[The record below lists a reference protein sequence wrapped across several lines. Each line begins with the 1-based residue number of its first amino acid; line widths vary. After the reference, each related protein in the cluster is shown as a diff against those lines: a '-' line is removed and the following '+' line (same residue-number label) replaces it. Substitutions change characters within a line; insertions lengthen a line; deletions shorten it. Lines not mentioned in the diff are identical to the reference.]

1 MAKKVA
7 AAGPIEGRWT
17 LPAGWSW
24 YRARDIAKI
33 VGGSTPKNA
42 ADTTNYSEDGTPWLT
57 PADLSGYNKATIG
70 AGRRNLAPHVVNRS
84 SLLPA
89 GAVLISSRAP
99 VGYCAVASNPMVT
112 NQGFRSLVL
121 ADGIDPFFIRYY
133 VLFSRK
139 YLEDHASGTT
149 FKELS
154 GGALGDLVFPIPPR
168 EVQRTIV
175 ARIDELFA
183 EIDDGEA
190 ALVRARDDLAT
201 WRKAL
206 LKAAVTG
213 ELTVDWRAANP
224 SSESGAELLAHV
236 AADLPPRKPRKP
248 GVPSRAGEPVAMPFA
263 VPSNWAWTTLDQ
275 IINSGPT
282 NGYSPKRSTDGEGT
296 QALKLTATT
305 AGRLKLDSN
314 CVKVLSE
321 TIPAGS
327 PLYLNSGDLLFQRG
341 NTREYVG
348 MAAVYDGPPNKY
360 IYPDLMIRVT
370 LPDEALTQW
379 VWRWAV
385 SPHGRH
391 YLMDAAQGGAGTMP
405 KISGQTLRSMP
416 VPLPPATELKFILA
430 ELERLTAETEAGHDD
445 LRLASVTPATLRQS
459 ILAAAF
465 RGELV

>member
-1 MAKKVA
+1 MSFV
-7 AAGPIEGRWT
+7 
-17 LPAGWSW
+17 
-24 YRARDIAKI
+24 
-33 VGGSTPKNA
+33 
-42 ADTTNYSEDGTPWLT
+42 
-57 PADLSGYNKATIG
+57 ADLSALVAASVDHRHSCPEGWSRVPLGSVAKIINGFPFKSGGFGAIG
-70 AGRRNLAPHVVNRS
+70 HPVIRIRDVTRGFTNTRFDGDA
-84 SLLPA
+84 PA
-89 GAVLISSRAP
+89 GFWVEAGDLI
-99 VGYCAVASNPMVT
+99 VGMDGDFQTAFWRSDPALL
-112 NQGFRSLVL
+112 NQRVCKLVPDQTRIDRRYL
-121 ADGIDPFFIRYY
+121 AYILPG
-133 VLFSRK
+133 
-139 YLEDHASGTT
+139 YLELINANTPSVTVKHLSSKTLAS
-149 FKELS
+149 
-154 GGALGDLVFPIPPR
+154 IPLPLPPLAR
-168 EVQRTIV
+168 QRAI
-175 ARIDELFA
+175 ADRIDELFA

-190 ALVRARDDLAT
+190 ALARARDDLAT

-213 ELTVDWRAANP
+213 ELTADWRAANP
-224 SSESGAELLAHV
+224 SSESGAELLARV

-248 GVPSRAGEPVAMPFA
+248 GAPSRAGESAAMPFT

-305 AGRLKLDSN
+305 AGRLKLDPN

-327 PLYLNSGDLLFQRG
+327 PLYLKSGDLLFQRG

-370 LPDEALTQW
+370 MPDEALTQW
-379 VWRWAV
+379 AWRWAV

-405 KISGQTLRSMP
+405 KISGQILRSMP

-430 ELERLTAETEAGHDD
+430 ELERLTAETEAGHYD
-445 LRLASVTPATLRQS
+445 LSLASVTPATLRQS

-465 RGELV
+465 RGELA